1 MSNRDL
7 LIEIGTEELPPK
19 ALLKLSRSFQQE
31 IEKGLGKNNLAFS
44 DTQSFATPRR
54 LAVVVNA
61 LQEVQDDISVEKFG
75 PAVKAA
81 FDDEG
86 NPTKAAEGFARSC
99 GVTVKDLKEKD
110 DGKVVKLYYA
120 SEQKGEATAS
130 LLPQI
135 VSDALDALPIPK
147 RMRWGSLRNEFV
159 RPVHWVVLLFG
170 SETVEADIL
179 GVHSGNQTRG
189 HRFHMPGD
197 ITVNTPGDYEK
208 ALSESAYV
216 IPDFEKRQALVRSQ
230 VEQEAEKLGA
240 NVSIDS
246 DLLNEVTALVEW
258 PVALT
263 GSFDE
268 AFLAVPKEALVSSM
282 KKHQKCFTLEDSDG
296 NICPNFITVSNLESL
311 APEKVVAGN
320 ERVIRP
326 RLADAAFFFNQD
338 KNHSLESRQ
347 DKLKT
352 VIFEQTLGTVHDKSA
367 RVAGLAAFIAGAI
380 GSDTALATR
389 AAQLGK
395 CDLLTGMVGEFAD
408 LQGIMGYYYALHD
421 GESEEVAS
429 AINEQYMPR
438 FAGDELPQTKTGIV
452 LALAERIDTIVGLF
466 GIGQPPTGS
475 KDPYALRRAALGVL
489 RIIVE
494 KTLALDLSECVA
506 NAISQ
511 YGKLPEQE
519 NLEAKVLDFIFER
532 FRAWYSD
539 EGVSANI
546 FQAVDAVRSSSPL
559 DFDLRIKAVQEFV
572 SLKEAEALSIANKRV
587 SNILAKLDQLPVN
600 PVDASLLNEEAE
612 KTLAEQIDKLL
623 IQVEPMLQGQDYGK
637 ALSSMALLQAD
648 VDRFFDEVMVN
659 TEDEKVRQNRQS
671 LLHQLRQLFLQI
683 ADISLLQTG
692 QAS

>member
-120 SEQKGEATAS
+120 NEQKGEATAS

-623 IQVEPMLQGQDYGK
+623 IHVEPMLQGQDYGK

>member
-623 IQVEPMLQGQDYGK
+623 IHVEPMLQGQDYGK

>member
-44 DTQSFATPRR
+44 DSQSFATPRR

-623 IQVEPMLQGQDYGK
+623 IHVEPMLQGQDYGK

>member
-1 MSNRDL
+1 
-7 LIEIGTEELPPK
+7 
-19 ALLKLSRSFQQE
+19 
-31 IEKGLGKNNLAFS
+31 
-44 DTQSFATPRR
+44 
-54 LAVVVNA
+54 

-86 NPTKAAEGFARSC
+86 NPTRAAEGFARSC

-120 SEQKGEATAS
+120 NEQKGEATAS

-623 IQVEPMLQGQDYGK
+623 IHVEPMLQGQDYGK

>member
-19 ALLKLSRSFQQE
+19 ALLKLSQSFQQE
-31 IEKGLGKNNLAFS
+31 IEKGLEKNNLAFS
-44 DTQSFATPRR
+44 GSQSFATPRR
-54 LAVVVNA
+54 LAVIVNG

-99 GVTVKDLKEKD
+99 GVDVAELKEKD
-110 DGKVVKLYYA
+110 DGKVVKLYYT
-120 SEQKGEATAS
+120 SEQKGEITAS
-130 LLPQI
+130 LLPQV

-170 SETVEADIL
+170 NETVEADIL
-179 GVHSGNQTRG
+179 GVHSGNLTRG

-197 ITVNTPGDYEK
+197 ISIESPADYEK
-208 ALSESAYV
+208 VLSESAYV
-216 IPDFEKRQALVRSQ
+216 IPDFKKRQALVRAQ

-268 AFLAVPKEALVSSM
+268 AFLAIPKEALVSSM
-282 KKHQKCFTLEDSDG
+282 KKHQKCFTLEDNDG
-296 NICPNFITVSNLESL
+296 NICPNFITVSNLESV

-338 KNHSLESRQ
+338 KHHSLESRQ

-352 VIFEQTLGTVHDKSA
+352 VIFEQTLGTVHDKST
-367 RVAGLAAFIAGAI
+367 RVAGLAVYIAGAI

-408 LQGIMGYYYALHD
+408 LQGVMGYYYALHD
-421 GESEEVAS
+421 GENEEVAS

-438 FAGDELPQTKTGIV
+438 FAGDELPQSQTGIV

-466 GIGQPPTGS
+466 SIGQPPTGS

-494 KTLALDLSECVA
+494 KGLALDLSECVIS
-506 NAISQ
+506 AISQ
-511 YGKLPEQE
+511 YDTLPEQE
-519 NLEAKVLDFIFER
+519 NLEVKVLDFIFER

-572 SLKEAEALSIANKRV
+572 SLKEAEALSMANKRV
-587 SNILAKLDQLPVN
+587 SNILAKLDQLPEN
-600 PVDASLLNEEAE
+600 AVDASLLNEAAE

-623 IQVEPMLQGQDYGK
+623 KQVQPMLQDQDYGK
-637 ALSSMALLQAD
+637 ALSTMASLQKD

-659 TEDEKVRQNRQS
+659 TEDDKVRQNRQS
-671 LLHQLRQLFLQI
+671 LLHQLRLLFLQI

>member
-44 DTQSFATPRR
+44 DSQSFATPRR

-326 RLADAAFFFNQD
+326 RLTDAAFFFNQD

>member
-44 DTQSFATPRR
+44 DSQSFATPRR

-120 SEQKGEATAS
+120 NEQKGEATAS

-623 IQVEPMLQGQDYGK
+623 IHVEPMLQGQDYGK